1 MNGNSIG
8 ALIGI
13 AMCLVLV
20 VVGLRSHRLSRQR
33 MLLFAS
39 AWGVIIVVLVL
50 VIQAF
55 GITVE

>member
-1 MNGNSIG
+1 VNGNSIG

-20 VVGLRSHRLSRQR
+20 VGGLRSHRLSRQR
-33 MLLFAS
+33 MLLFAG